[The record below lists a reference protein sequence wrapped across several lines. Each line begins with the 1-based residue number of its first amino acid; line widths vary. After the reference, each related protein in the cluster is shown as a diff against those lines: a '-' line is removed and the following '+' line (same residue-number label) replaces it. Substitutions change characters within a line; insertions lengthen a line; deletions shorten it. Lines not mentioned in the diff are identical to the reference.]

1 MTNGL
6 EILDTIE
13 HPGVEVAIIPVIGLE
28 RYLDEGSG
36 PKRKLFSLCRL
47 ACDPQMSLAY
57 LNSQETEE
65 AGLSPKVPYIGY
77 KGQFDTDQEAWE
89 NLKR

>member
-1 MTNGL
+1 
-6 EILDTIE
+6 
-13 HPGVEVAIIPVIGLE
+13 VIGLE
-28 RYLDEGSG
+28 RYLAEGSG

-47 ACDPQMSLAY
+47 ARDPQMSLAY
-57 LNSQETEE
+57 LNSQKTEE

-89 NLKR
+89 DLNRIPRSLCPGGSTD